1 MKKTLVA
8 VLIIA
13 FAIIASAALPPNA
26 AEAAKEIVSLLLSDA
41 SEAKKLTTENNLL
54 RFFGEL
60 ELNERQIEKYL
71 ETQLS
76 ASVLE
81 NLQKRQEQLLQG
93 KKEANPVLI
102 DPLEKTETAL
112 KRKLLWLSFAK
123 GLSLKQRAKLQSFNL
138 SGFIY
143 IPQARQ
149 RSKKTMPHIIR
160 FSRIPTLPNFK
171 PEIRKEVMQIP
182 QIKDIFK
189 KQYHLKLGMERRGYY
204 GFQTQSIRVHTK
216 SQNKRLIRYWYRSL
230 GFTRWICFDY

>member
-71 ETQLS
+71 ETVKEDHKLQTQLS

-160 FSRIPTLPNFK
+160 FSKIPTLPNFK

-189 KQYHLKLGMERRGYY
+189 KQYHLKLNP
-204 GFQTQSIRVHTK
+204 IPIK
-216 SQNKRLIRYWYRSL
+216 
-230 GFTRWICFDY
+230 

>member
-71 ETQLS
+71 ETVKEDHKLQTQLS

-149 RSKKTMPHIIR
+149 RSKKPCPI
-160 FSRIPTLPNFK
+160 
-171 PEIRKEVMQIP
+171 
-182 QIKDIFK
+182 
-189 KQYHLKLGMERRGYY
+189 
-204 GFQTQSIRVHTK
+204 
-216 SQNKRLIRYWYRSL
+216 
-230 GFTRWICFDY
+230 